1 MFHRILIANRGEIA
15 VRIAHS
21 ARAMGLESIA
31 VYSDADRGAPHIAA
45 CDRAVPIG
53 GGTPAESYLDVG
65 KLIDAARRGGAQ
77 AVHPGYGF
85 LSERADFARAALE
98 AGLVFIGP
106 PAHVIEAMGDKAR
119 ARRAMAAAGVPVL
132 PGYDEEDQSDAAL
145 QAAAQRI
152 GFPVM
157 VKAAAGGGGR
167 GMRLVRTTAE
177 LAGALAAARSEA
189 GKAFGDARLIL
200 ERALLAPRHIE
211 VQVFGDTHG
220 NLVHIGERDCSIQ
233 RRHQKLIEEAP
244 APGLTADQRA
254 RVHAAALSVA
264 RSVGYVGAGTVEF
277 LFDGS
282 AFYFMEM
289 NTRLQVEHPVTEAVS
304 GLDLVEWQVRVARGE
319 ALPRAQSEIFFA
331 GHAIEARLCA
341 EDAAHDF
348 LPQSGRIEHWKLPGR
363 VRVDHAL
370 SEGLTLSP
378 FYDSMLAKI
387 IAHGTTREAARA
399 RLHGALREAVLLG
412 VPTNRAF
419 LVRALA
425 HPAFADA
432 RLSTAFIDEHFAAP
446 QSRAPALDDATWALA
461 AWLSVEPA
469 VSLPAPWAGFS
480 SGGDTDVPARLSHG
494 GRTRE
499 ARVRR
504 ARVGSVSVVLDGVE
518 HAVRTQAQPVWRRCG
533 DGVHLQ
539 RGEDDWL
546 FRDCRL
552 AARHAAAA
560 HGGDGRV
567 VAPMN
572 GRVAALPARVGAA
585 VARGDTLVVLEA
597 MKMEHALPAPSPG
610 VVSAVHVGL
619 NDQVGPGRLLVE
631 VAPGPLAGATA

>member
-21 ARAMGLESIA
+21 ARAMGLESVA
-31 VYSDADRGAPHIAA
+31 VYSDADRGAPHVAA

-53 GGTPAESYLDVG
+53 GSTPVESYLDVG
-65 KLIDAARRGGAQ
+65 KLIDAARRSSAQ

-85 LSERADFARAALE
+85 LSERGAFARAVLE
-98 AGLVFIGP
+98 AGLVFVGP
-106 PAHVIEAMGDKAR
+106 PTLAIEAMGDKAR

-145 QAAAQRI
+145 QTAAQRI

-167 GMRLVRTTAE
+167 GMRLVRTAAE
-177 LAGALAAARSEA
+177 MPASLTAARSEA
-189 GKAFGDARLIL
+189 ANAFGDARLVL

-244 APGLTADQRA
+244 APDLSAEQRA
-254 RVHAAALSVA
+254 RVHAAALTVA
-264 RSVGYVGAGTVEF
+264 RSIDYVGAGTVEF
-277 LFDGS
+277 LFDGTE
-282 AFYFMEM
+282 FYFMEM
-289 NTRLQVEHPVTEAVS
+289 NTRLQVEHPVTEAIT
-304 GLDLVEWQVRVARGE
+304 GLDLVEWQLRVARGE
-319 ALPRAQSEIFFA
+319 PLPRAQSDIFFA

-348 LPQSGRIEHWKLPGR
+348 LPQSGRIERWVLPGR

-370 SEGLTLSP
+370 REGLTLSP
-378 FYDSMLAKI
+378 YYDSMLAKI
-387 IAHGTTREAARA
+387 IAHGTTREAARTRIHA
-399 RLHGALREAVLLG
+399 ALCEAVVLG

-419 LVRALA
+419 LARALA
-425 HPAFADA
+425 QPAFAA
-432 RLSTAFIDEHFAAP
+432 GTLTTAFIDEHFAAP
-446 QSRAPALDDATWALA
+446 RSRVPEPDDAAWALA
-461 AWLSVEPA
+461 AWLSVQPSTPVPTA
-469 VSLPAPWAGFS
+469 WAGFS
-480 SGGDTDVPARLSHG
+480 SGGSVDLPARLSHG
-494 GRTRE
+494 GRTRD
-499 ARVRR
+499 ARVRYAR
-504 ARVGSVSVVLDGVE
+504 AGSVSVVLDGVE
-518 HAVRTQAQPVWRRCG
+518 RPVDTQAQRLWARCG

-539 RGEDDWL
+539 RGECDWL

-552 AARHAAAA
+552 AARHATAAQ
-560 HGGDGRV
+560 GGDGRV

-572 GRVAALPARVGAA
+572 GRVAALPARVGEA

-597 MKMEHALPAPSPG
+597 MKMEHALPAPAPG
-610 VVSAVHVGL
+610 VVSAVHVAV
-619 NDQVGPGRLLVE
+619 NDQVGPGKLLVE
-631 VAPGPLAGATA
+631 VAPPTPAAPR